1 MNSVINITREDL
13 LTELKI
19 AKSNI
24 IKDETDAKQNI
35 TQYFSRLREIMN
47 AYEY

>member
-13 LTELKI
+13 LTELKT

-35 TQYFSRLREIMN
+35 T
-47 AYEY
+47 